1 MEIEDLPY
9 FFTLPKEDQKRAIEA
24 LLFTIEEP
32 VNINKLMKILATNDS
47 GSKSDQDIIEYEM
60 LEKIGFDRSYIRR
73 LIDEIN
79 EEHSHNDGAFRII
92 ESGGGFNIVTSRKF
106 GKIVGKINKNV
117 RRRKLTNANLETLAI
132 IAYRQP
138 ISRPGVESIRGVN
151 SKEIINGLIDKG
163 FVKIIGK
170 SDAPG
175 NPYLYGT
182 TSEFLKSFGINSI
195 DDLPKLKEIKEFGLN
210 SEETEEFVLKIDDK
224 KEDSEQIDN

>member
-32 VNINKLMKILATNDS
+32 VYINKLMKILATNDS

-60 LEKIGFDRSYIRR
+60 LEKIGFDREYIKR

-79 EEHSHNDGAFRII
+79 EEYSHNDAAFRII

-182 TSEFLKSFGINSI
+182 TTEFLKSFGINSI

-210 SEETEEFVLKIDDK
+210 SEETEEFVLKIDEK
-224 KEDSEQIDN
+224 KKDSEQIDN

>member
-32 VNINKLMKILATNDS
+32 VNINKLMKILATIDS
-47 GSKSDQDIIEYEM
+47 DSKSDQDIIEYEM

-210 SEETEEFVLKIDDK
+210 SEETEEFVLKIDEK

>member
-32 VNINKLMKILATNDS
+32 VNINKLMKILTSNDS

-60 LEKIGFDRSYIRR
+60 LEKIGFDREYVKR

-79 EEHSHNDGAFRII
+79 EEYSHNDAAFRII

>member
-24 LLFTIEEP
+24 LLFTFEEP
-32 VNINKLMKILATNDS
+32 SNINKLMKILATSDS

-60 LEKIGFDRSYIRR
+60 LEKIGFDRNYVRN
-73 LIDEIN
+73 LIEEIN
-79 EEHSHNDGAFRII
+79 EEHSHSDSAFRIV
-92 ESGGGFNIVTSRKF
+92 ESGGGFNLVTSRKF

-151 SKEIINGLIDKG
+151 SKEILNGLIDKG

-182 TSEFLKSFGINSI
+182 TNEFLKSFGINSI
-195 DDLPKLKEIKEFGLN
+195 EELPKLKEIKEFGLN
-210 SEETEEFVLKIDDK
+210 SEEREEFVLKIDDLN
-224 KEDSEQIDN
+224 SESKQN

>member
-32 VNINKLMKILATNDS
+32 VNINKLMKILASNDS

-60 LEKIGFDRSYIRR
+60 LEKIGFDREYVKR

-79 EEHSHNDGAFRII
+79 EEYSHNDAAFRII

>member
-60 LEKIGFDRSYIRR
+60 LEKIGFDRSYIKR
-73 LIDEIN
+73 LIEEIN

-210 SEETEEFVLKIDDK
+210 SEETEEFVLKIDNK

>member
-9 FFTLPKEDQKRAIEA
+9 FFSLPKEDQKRAIEA
-24 LLFTIEEP
+24 LLFTFEEP
-32 VNINKLMKILATNDS
+32 LNINKLMKILATSDS
-47 GSKSDQDIIEYEM
+47 SNKSDQDIIEYEM
-60 LEKIGFDRSYIRR
+60 LEKIGFDRDYVLN

-79 EEHSHNDGAFRII
+79 EEHAHSDSAFRIV
-92 ESGGGFNIVTSRKF
+92 ESGGGFNLVTSRKF
-106 GKIVGKINKNV
+106 GKVVGKINKNV

-132 IAYRQP
+132 VAYRQP

-182 TSEFLKSFGINSI
+182 TNEFLKSFGINSI
-195 DDLPKLKEIKEFGLN
+195 EELPKLKEIKEFGLN
-210 SEETEEFVLKIDDK
+210 SEEKEEFVLKIDDIN
-224 KEDSEQIDN
+224 SEAKQN

>member
-182 TSEFLKSFGINSI
+182 TTEFLKSFGINSI

-210 SEETEEFVLKIDDK
+210 SEETEEFVLKIDEK